1 MQDIV
6 SLRNWSTSGGFF
18 TSILV
23 YRCVWVAEALKSRL
37 PRCVPPCL
45 VAFLVAIQLGVC
57 VGRTWGNTGYE
68 PKCGHCA
75 ALMPAGNASCRCG
88 EAGRSA
94 VCRACSTKKLEGESL
109 PQKAGD
115 ARRLRKRGA
124 DAVHQREV
132 WLLKFGEAPNS
143 WCGGS
148 SPTASARLHTL
159 HSACLSCRVGGV
171 RVSSWSP

>member
-1 MQDIV
+1 MSCCRFHICRFSVAAFSNSSRAQPREGKVARCEGNGNRGD
-6 SLRNWSTSGGFF
+6 LRK
-18 TSILV
+18 
-23 YRCVWVAEALKSRL
+23 A
-37 PRCVPPCL
+37 
-45 VAFLVAIQLGVC
+45 
-57 VGRTWGNTGYE
+57 GYE

-94 VCRACSTKKLEGESL
+94 VCRACSTKKLEGEPL

-171 RVSSWSP
+171 RVSS

>member
-1 MQDIV
+1 
-6 SLRNWSTSGGFF
+6 
-18 TSILV
+18 
-23 YRCVWVAEALKSRL
+23 
-37 PRCVPPCL
+37 
-45 VAFLVAIQLGVC
+45 
-57 VGRTWGNTGYE
+57 
-68 PKCGHCA
+68 
-75 ALMPAGNASCRCG
+75 MPAGNASCMCG

-115 ARRLRKRGA
+115 GRRLRKRGA

-171 RVSSWSP
+171 RVSS